1 MELLHKI
8 LRALAQGLSYVLYP
22 LFIPTYGML
31 LFCATMVPIA
41 GDRLPLSAWLVSVG
55 TTFILTAL
63 IPITAIMIRVRRG
76 KVSDL
81 YISNAAE
88 RTVPYLYTAVG
99 FGFWCYLL
107 MQVLRAPLYIG
118 VVAIGA
124 TLALIGVMLIN
135 RRWKISAH
143 LTGMGGLVG
152 GVMSHCLVS
161 GQTLLWL
168 PLVLMVLSLLLMY
181 ARIYLRAHDPL
192 QVIAGFLFGLG
203 MTFIPNMIISYVV

>member
-1 MELLHKI
+1 
-8 LRALAQGLSYVLYP
+8 V
-22 LFIPTYGML
+22 
-31 LFCATMVPIA
+31 V
-41 GDRLPLSAWLVSVG
+41 
-55 TTFILTAL
+55 
-63 IPITAIMIRVRRG
+63 
-76 KVSDL
+76 DL
-81 YISNAAE
+81 YITNPAE

-107 MQVLRAPLYIG
+107 TSVLRAPIFID

-124 TLALIGVMLIN
+124 TLALIGLLLIN

-152 GVMSHCLVS
+152 GVMSHSLATQ
-161 GQTLLWL
+161 QTMLWL